1 MDRCDRAEPTL
12 TLESPGMT
20 GTALRATA
28 VVAAVAT
35 AVVGVALFWLAVE
48 LPSLGAGDPA
58 KSAAAAPFVVGM
70 VLLAATGALLVRQQ
84 PRSVMGWLLT
94 ATGLAGVLGRLV
106 LGLAVLAHE
115 GAHWTAGALG
125 WATNWSWLPVQC
137 LALLLVL
144 RFPEG
149 RLPARGWRG
158 AQWLIAGWTFLALL
172 VTAVLP
178 GPLGAEQLE
187 PRTNPIGLSA
197 AEDQLELALSLL
209 FAVQPL
215 LVLLAVAAPVLRWRR
230 ADTTSRKQLSVVA
243 GALLLLAVA
252 APLALVSDAG
262 GVLEGVAWLVLPVS
276 IAYAVTRHGLWDLDI
291 RRRLDRLRLVREEE
305 RARLQRD
312 LHDSLGPMLGSIAM
326 RAEAAR
332 NLVAAQ
338 APAADVDRVL
348 STIGAETERAV
359 VEVRRFI
366 DELGPSALAETDL
379 EGALQVL
386 AEEYGAGGLVVQVD
400 VPPELPS
407 LEPAAE
413 IALYRVAVEA
423 LRNVHRHAEAQT
435 CRISLRVDDADVLLE
450 VVDDGV
456 GLRGQPAGVG
466 RRAMAERLAA
476 VGGVLA
482 LRDGVGGGVHLSA
495 RLAGAQR

>member
-1 MDRCDRAEPTL
+1 
-12 TLESPGMT
+12 MT

-84 PRSVMGWLLT
+84 PRSVIGWLLT
-94 ATGLAGVLGRLV
+94 ATGLSGVLGRLA

-115 GAHWTAGALG
+115 EAHRAAGILG
-125 WATNWSWLPVQC
+125 WVTNWSWLPMQC

-144 RFPEG
+144 RFPDG
-149 RLPARGWRG
+149 RLPGRGWR
-158 AQWLIAGWTFLALL
+158 AVQWLIAVWALAAVL
-172 VTAVLP
+172 VTALLP

-187 PRTNPIGLSA
+187 PLTNPIGLTA
-197 AEDQLELALSLL
+197 AADQLDLALAVL

-215 LVLLAVAAPVLRWRR
+215 LVLVAVAAPVLRWRR
-230 ADTTSRKQLSVVA
+230 ADATSRKQLTVVA
-243 GALLLLAVA
+243 VALLLLAVA

-276 IAYAVTRHGLWDLDI
+276 IAYAVTRHGLWDLDV
-291 RRRLDRLRLVREEE
+291 RRRLDRLRLVREDE

-338 APAADVDRVL
+338 APAAEVDRVL

-379 EGALQVL
+379 EGALRGL
-386 AEEYGAGGLVVQVD
+386 AEEYGAGGLVVEVD
-400 VPPELPS
+400 VPPEQPPLDPT
-407 LEPAAE
+407 AE

-423 LRNVHRHAEAQT
+423 LRNVHRHAEARS
-435 CRISLRVDDADVLLE
+435 CRISLRVDGGDVLLE

-466 RRAMAERLAA
+466 RRAMAERVAA
-476 VGGVLA
+476 LGGVLA
-482 LRDGVGGGVHLSA
+482 LREDAGGGVRLSA
-495 RLAGAQR
+495 RLAGVQR